1 MVVMTR
7 FIIVL
12 LVIAVISSFV
22 SYLLWRLFKEV
33 KIVKYCPSII
43 CLLMAIYFF
52 YLSQTVLIG
61 FKDLAYIIMA
71 EMLFAGFVTGLGTCL
86 FIDYALPKL
95 KR

>member
-1 MVVMTR
+1 MTR

-22 SYLLWRLFKEV
+22 SYLLWRLFKEA

-43 CLLMAIYFF
+43 CFLMAIYFF
-52 YLSQTVLIG
+52 YLSQTVQDG
-61 FKDLAYIIMA
+61 FKDLAYIIMT
-71 EMLFAGFVTGLGTCL
+71 EMFSAGFAAGLGTCL